1 MKRVAINGF
10 GRIGRTALR
19 LLTKKDDIE
28 VVAINDLTDPL
39 QLAYL
44 YKYDSVH
51 STNEES
57 VSYEDDSIIINGKK
71 IKVYKESD
79 PTNLPWKELQI
90 DIVLEC
96 TGVFTSKEKCQAHI
110 NAGAKK
116 VIISAPAKDDAKT
129 IVYNVNDEL
138 LEETDTIISCASCT
152 TNCLAPVVNL
162 LHKNYGVEK
171 GFMST
176 VHAMTNDQETLDIPH
191 KKGIESR
198 RGRAASLNIIP
209 TSTGAASQIGKVIP
223 ELNGLLD
230 GIAFRVPVGDGSLVD
245 LTVELKTKVTKEE
258 INKMFKENQNETI
271 KITNAPIVS
280 SDIIGNEAG
289 AIVDAALTNII
300 EKDGKVLAKIVA
312 WYDNEVGYTA
322 QMIRTISKICWTK
335 SNYWINNSFFF
346 KNLFYSLFTK
356 QQKTYYKYKESL
368 NLIKTTN

>member
-1 MKRVAINGF
+1 MKRIAINGF

-19 LLTKKDDIE
+19 LITKNDNME

-51 STNEES
+51 RTIEDK
-57 VSYEDDSIIINGKK
+57 VTYEDDSIIINGKP

-79 PTNLPWKELQI
+79 PSKLPWKELNI

-110 NAGAKK
+110 DAGGKK

-129 IVYNVNDEL
+129 IVYNVNDEI
-138 LEETDTIISCASCT
+138 LEETDQIISCASCT

-162 LHKNYGVEK
+162 LHKNYGIEK

-230 GIAFRVPVGDGSLVD
+230 GVAFRVPVGDGSLLD
-245 LTVELKTKVTKEE
+245 ITVELKNKTTKEE

-289 AIVDAALTNII
+289 AIVDAALTNVI
-300 EKDGKVLAKIVA
+300 EKDGKILAKIVA

-322 QMIRTISKICWTK
+322 QMIRTISKIC
-335 SNYWINNSFFF
+335 
-346 KNLFYSLFTK
+346 
-356 QQKTYYKYKESL
+356 
-368 NLIKTTN
+368 